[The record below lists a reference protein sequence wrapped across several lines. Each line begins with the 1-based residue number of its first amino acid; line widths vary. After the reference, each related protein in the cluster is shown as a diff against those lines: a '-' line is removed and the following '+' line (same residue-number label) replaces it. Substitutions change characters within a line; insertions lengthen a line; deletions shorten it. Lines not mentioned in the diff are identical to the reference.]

1 MRTPQF
7 LIFRGSTPTLELAL
21 PLVPAETDVIYLTL
35 SQMDAPV
42 LELARNGVA
51 APAGTGSLSLS
62 PEEPGLLLASLT
74 QQDTLRL
81 KAGACRLQLRIRTGE
96 GADTFFPVTGY
107 VGEAQKE
114 GEI

>member
-7 LIFRGSTPTLELAL
+7 LIFRGSTPTLELTL
-21 PLVPAETDVIYLTL
+21 PLVPAETDVIYLTF
-35 SQMDAPV
+35 SQMDTPV
-42 LELARNGVA
+42 LELARNGEA
-51 APAGTGSLSLS
+51 APAGTGSLLLS
-62 PEEPGLLLASLT
+62 PEEPGLLLAALT

-81 KAGACRLQLRIRTGE
+81 RTGICHLQVRIRTGE